1 MYQFEDGKSVFI
13 LIWNICISKP
23 AAIYPFF
30 FKNVLYVSS
39 SGLFL
44 SWEWEWSSWDPS
56 SFSPSS
62 LCETRRKWTPYS
74 TVQHTLQ
81 HRSVNCRRSLV
92 YFTVPPLRLSSVCG
106 VFFHLPGGTDERFGA
121 GRVHLRLHG
130 LLREEG
136 ERRTCTK
143 PSPPLSFKHFKFIVR
158 CFAVSP
164 GRASHEHGLRG
175 DDVLLGGR
183 PSLPPLPHYHP
194 PHVQRVSSSRPALL
208 HAHRVLVMKPVDFL
222 STQEV
227 VPQPGA
233 AVGGLLDGP
242 SDRPRPRSGCR
253 WVPLT
258 RKHWSITSLSVLF
271 VAFVFYEWCS
281 CSCR

>member
-23 AAIYPFF
+23 AAIYQFF
-30 FKNVLYVSS
+30 LKNVLYVSS

-143 PSPPLSFKHFKFIVR
+143 PSPPPSRLNILNSS
-158 CFAVSP
+158 CAVSLSLQGEP
-164 GRASHEHGLRG
+164 HMSTAYAVMMSYWEG
-175 DDVLLGGR
+175 VL
-183 PSLPPLPHYHP
+183 HY
-194 PHVQRVSSSRPALL
+194 LL
-208 HAHRVLVMKPVDFL
+208 FLIIIHRMFK
-222 STQEV
+222 
-227 VPQPGA
+227 G
-233 AVGGLLDGP
+233 
-242 SDRPRPRSGCR
+242 
-253 WVPLT
+253 
-258 RKHWSITSLSVLF
+258 
-271 VAFVFYEWCS
+271 
-281 CSCR
+281 

>member
-1 MYQFEDGKSVFI
+1 M
-13 LIWNICISKP
+13 
-23 AAIYPFF
+23 
-30 FKNVLYVSS
+30 
-39 SGLFL
+39 
-44 SWEWEWSSWDPS
+44 
-56 SFSPSS
+56 
-62 LCETRRKWTPYS
+62 
-74 TVQHTLQ
+74 
-81 HRSVNCRRSLV
+81 NCRRSLV

-143 PSPPLSFKHFKFIVR
+143 PSPPPLSFKHFKFIVR

-208 HAHRVLVMKPVDFL
+208 RAHRVLIKNLLIFCPRRKSYRSLALLWAGSSMAHQIVLVPGVVVGECHLHESTDPSHHYPCCLWFL
-222 STQEV
+222 FSMNDV
-227 VPQPGA
+227 LVPAGKYGSNIRPAFWRNIPFFLAPFWA
-233 AVGGLLDGP
+233 A
-242 SDRPRPRSGCR
+242 
-253 WVPLT
+253 
-258 RKHWSITSLSVLF
+258 SVLF
-271 VAFVFYEWCS
+271 SRPREMPIVTADKVG
-281 CSCR
+281 